1 MLVEVVVVALFASVP
16 IGSID
21 DVVVVDDDDDD
32 DDEVLWLKLC

>member
-1 MLVEVVVVALFASVP
+1 MVVALFASVP